1 MREKVTM
8 VTKIEALN
16 WLKENEPSVYYL
28 RESQKSLSKDTNL
41 RDLGKLFA
49 DPNEHIQK
57 DWINNNTKLNVVVRD
72 DYESDA
78 NAAGHDLETTDEV
91 LKIQSKLRAKTL
103 HLEQT
108 RRKSIKNEHS
118 SSTGHVRYS
127 VGEADVYLFS
137 RPDVE
142 DYLNIDKWEYIAI
155 PERYLVDEDNP
166 KYLVPRVNK
175 SIWKNFVGRV
185 KEILEEEYDR
195 RK

>member
-1 MREKVTM
+1 MA
-8 VTKIEALN
+8 VTKTEALN
-16 WLKENEPSVYYL
+16 WLRENEPSVYYL
-28 RESQKSLSKDTNL
+28 RESQKSLSNDVNL

-57 DWINNNTKLNVVVRD
+57 DWVNENTKLNVEVRD
-72 DYESDA
+72 DFEDDA
-78 NAAGHDLETTDEV
+78 NAAGYDLYTTDGV
-91 LKIQSKLRAKTL
+91 LTIQSKLRARGL

-108 RRKSIKNEHS
+108 RRKSKKNENS

-142 DYLNIDKWEYIAI
+142 DYLNIGKWNYIAI
-155 PERYLVDEDNP
+155 PERFLVDKENP

-175 SIWKNFVGRV
+175 SIWKNFIGRAT
-185 KEILEEEYDR
+185 EILEEEYDR
-195 RK
+195 KK